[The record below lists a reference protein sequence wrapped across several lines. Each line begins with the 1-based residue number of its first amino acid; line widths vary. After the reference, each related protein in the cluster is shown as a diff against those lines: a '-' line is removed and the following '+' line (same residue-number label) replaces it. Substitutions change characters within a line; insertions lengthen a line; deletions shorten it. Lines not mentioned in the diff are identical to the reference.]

1 MLTDRLPT
9 NVASSFEKAPLR
21 LPQVVE
27 PSAPAQ
33 HTNPRHEPKFRA
45 FLSYSRA
52 DAGVARRVSDR
63 LERFRTDRELVGRR
77 TRVGPVPEA
86 LWPIF
91 RNRHDF
97 FTRPSFRAATVA
109 ALVDSAALIILASPH
124 SVRSKYVDKQIR
136 LFKAWDPERP
146 VIVLIVDGTPDDPPS
161 TLRLVVAP
169 DCAKNLADTLLPDLC
184 EGDGFERVW
193 PEGNV

>member
-1 MLTDRLPT
+1 MLTGSLPT
-9 NVASSFEKAPLR
+9 NALSFEKAPLR
-21 LPQVVE
+21 LPQAVE
-27 PSAPAQ
+27 PFAPEQ

-63 LERFRTDRELVGRR
+63 LERFRIDRELVGRC

-97 FTRPSFRAATVA
+97 FTTRPSLRA
-109 ALVDSAALIILASPH
+109 
-124 SVRSKYVDKQIR
+124 
-136 LFKAWDPERP
+136 
-146 VIVLIVDGTPDDPPS
+146 
-161 TLRLVVAP
+161 
-169 DCAKNLADTLLPDLC
+169 
-184 EGDGFERVW
+184 
-193 PEGNV
+193 